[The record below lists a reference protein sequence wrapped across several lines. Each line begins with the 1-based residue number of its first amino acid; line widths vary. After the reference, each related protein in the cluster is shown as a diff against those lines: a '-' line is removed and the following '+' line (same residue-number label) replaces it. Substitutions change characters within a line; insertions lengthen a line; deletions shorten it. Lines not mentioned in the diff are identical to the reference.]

1 MPLEALGEVVAQGAV
16 QVGMEAGGKAIK
28 KRYGCKGCI
37 VALLIIAATIAGLV
51 YLIT

>member
-1 MPLEALGEVVAQGAV
+1 MPLEALGEVVAEGAV
-16 QVGMEAGGKAIK
+16 QVGMEAGGEAIH

-37 VALLIIAATIAGLV
+37 VALLIIAALFAGVV